1 MRIGGGTGKFEVD
14 GLIKVG
20 LSEPSVEHSRLD
32 MQIVHCVFDGSAEGE
47 NPVEESFVLGSAEG
61 VLEI

>member
-1 MRIGGGTGKFEVD
+1 MEAELGEFEVD

-47 NPVEESFVLGSAEG
+47 NPVEEVFLFWGQPKAFFR
-61 VLEI
+61 I